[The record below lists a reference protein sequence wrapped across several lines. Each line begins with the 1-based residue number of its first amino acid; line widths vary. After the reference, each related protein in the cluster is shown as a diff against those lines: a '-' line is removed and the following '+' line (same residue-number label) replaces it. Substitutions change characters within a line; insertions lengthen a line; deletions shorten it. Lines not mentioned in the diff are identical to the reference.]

1 MPIAMSIRPM
11 KSVLILLLVFA
22 VGAGA
27 VFGFGHLRRAQ
38 QPTAYRTATVTRGD
52 VRAVISA
59 TGTVEPEEVVDVGAQ
74 VQGRIESRGR
84 DPYDSAKVIDYMSQ
98 VEEGT
103 VLAQI
108 DASVYRA
115 QVAQAKASVA
125 QAEANVVQQQA
136 RVDQADRDWERAQSL
151 RKKGDI
157 SDAEY
162 DLALANHD
170 AARAN
175 LGVTKAAV
183 EAARASL
190 GLAEINLGYTTIIS
204 PVKGVIVDRRVNVG
218 QTVVA
223 SLTAPSLF
231 LIAKDL
237 TRLQVWA
244 SVNEADIGQVH
255 LRQTVRFTVDAF
267 PNEVFL
273 GEVTQIRL
281 NATMTQNVVTY
292 TVVVT
297 TDNSSGKLLPYLTAN
312 LTFEVDSRQNVL
324 LVPNGALRWRPAQ
337 ATMDLSQGK
346 AAEAPDGKAMGHAGR
361 VWIRAGGTPKPI
373 DVIVGLSDGS
383 VTEVQSEQLGEGLE
397 IIVGEVVRKES
408 AGESSP
414 FAPKMFRSTTGGAGS
429 SGGGAGR

>member
-1 MPIAMSIRPM
+1 MRFMFISLIVIA
-11 KSVLILLLVFA
+11 VVA
-22 VGAGA
+22 AA
-27 VFGFGHLRRAQ
+27 VFGFLHWGERR
-38 QPTAYRTATVTRGD
+38 QPTLYRTVRITRGD
-52 VRAVISA
+52 IRSAISA

-84 DPYDSAKVIDYMSQ
+84 DLHDSNKAIDYMSQ

-108 DASVYRA
+108 DAAVYRA
-115 QVAQAKASVA
+115 QVELAKASVA

-136 RVDQADRDWERAQSL
+136 QLDRAERDWVRAQDL
-151 RKKGDI
+151 RKRGII
-157 SDAEY
+157 SDADY
-162 DLALANHD
+162 DLAHANYD
-170 AARAN
+170 AAQAL
-175 LGVTKAAV
+175 LGVNKAAV
-183 EAARASL
+183 EAAQASL
-190 GLAEINLGYTTIIS
+190 HLAQINLGYTTIIS

-244 SVNEADIGQVH
+244 SVNEADIGQIH
-255 LRQTVRFTVDAF
+255 LGQQVRFTVDAF
-267 PNEVFL
+267 PNNTFV

-312 LTFEVDSRQNVL
+312 LGFEVGSRQNVL
-324 LVPNGALRWRPAQ
+324 LVPNGALRWRPEQTAAGVAERKASGPQDAQ
-337 ATMDLSQGK
+337 PGSNS
-346 AAEAPDGKAMGHAGR
+346 GR
-361 VWIRAGGTPKPI
+361 VWIKRDGAPQAI
-373 DVIVGLSDGS
+373 DVSLGISDGTM
-383 VTEVQSEQLGEGLE
+383 TEIESDELAEGMEIIFGEGA
-397 IIVGEVVRKES
+397 RHES
-408 AGESSP
+408 TAQSSP
-414 FAPKMFRSTTGGAGS
+414 FTPKMFRSSAGGTGG
-429 SGGGAGR
+429 GGRGGQ

>member
-1 MPIAMSIRPM
+1 M
-11 KSVLILLLVFA
+11 KFVIVLLVVIA
-22 VGAGA
+22 VAAAAALAFLHWSHG
-27 VFGFGHLRRAQ
+27 Q
-38 QPTAYRTATVTRGD
+38 QPAVYRTVTVTRGD
-52 VRAVISA
+52 IRAAISA

-84 DPYDSAKVIDYMSQ
+84 DPHDSGKAIDYMSQ

-103 VLAQI
+103 ILAQI
-108 DASVYRA
+108 DASIYRA
-115 QVAQAKASVA
+115 QVAQAKAAVA

-136 RVDQADRDWERAQSL
+136 LLDRADRDWVRAQNL
-151 RKKGDI
+151 RKRGDI
-157 SDAEY
+157 SDADY
-162 DLALANHD
+162 DLAHANDD
-170 AARAN
+170 AAKAL
-175 LGVTKAAV
+175 LGVNKAAV

-190 GLAEINLGYTTIIS
+190 SLAEINLGYTTIVS

-255 LRQTVRFTVDAF
+255 LSQTVRFTVDAF
-267 PNEVFL
+267 PNEVFV

-312 LTFEVDSRQNVL
+312 LSFEIGSRQKVL
-324 LVPNGALRWRPAQ
+324 LVPNGALRWRPQRPA
-337 ATMDLSQGK
+337 ATGAENQG
-346 AAEAPDGKAMGHAGR
+346 ARARDGTAKRNEGV
-361 VWIRAGGTPKPI
+361 VWIQHDRTPEPI
-373 DVIVGLSDGS
+373 DVVVGLSDGTM
-383 VTEVQSEQLGEGLE
+383 TEVQSERLKEGVE
-397 IIVGEVVRKES
+397 IIMGEAIHSES
-408 AGESSP
+408 SIQSSP
-414 FAPKMFRSTTGGAGS
+414 FQPKIFRSNATGPGS
-429 SGGGAGR
+429 TGTAGAGRSGQ

>member
-1 MPIAMSIRPM
+1 MRRML
-11 KSVLILLLVFA
+11 VLLIVFTVA
-22 VGAGA
+22 TAA
-27 VFGFGHLRRAQ
+27 VFGFLHWSHGQ
-38 QPTAYRTATVTRGD
+38 QPTIYRTVPVTRGD
-52 VRAVISA
+52 IRAAISA

-84 DPYDSAKVIDYMSQ
+84 DPHDSTKAIDFMSQ
-98 VEEGT
+98 VDEGT

-115 QVAQAKASVA
+115 QVEQAKAAVA

-136 RVDQADRDWERAQSL
+136 LVDKADRDWVRAQNL

-157 SDAEY
+157 SDADY
-162 DLALANHD
+162 DLAHANDD
-170 AARAN
+170 AAKALLEVN
-175 LGVTKAAV
+175 KAA
-183 EAARASL
+183 AGASRASL
-190 GLAEINLGYTTIIS
+190 HLAEINLGYTTIVS

-244 SVNEADIGQVH
+244 SVNEADIGQIH
-255 LRQTVRFTVDAF
+255 LGQTVRFAVDAF
-267 PNEVFL
+267 PNSIFV

-292 TVVVT
+292 TVVVA
-297 TDNSSGKLLPYLTAN
+297 TDNTSGKLLPYLTAN
-312 LTFEVDSRQNVL
+312 LSFEVGARQNVL

-337 ATMDLSQGK
+337 AATAVAESK
-346 AAEAPDGKAMGHAGR
+346 ATDARDGKSKGTEGR
-361 VWIRAGGTPKPI
+361 VWIQQDGTAKPI
-373 DVIVGLSDGS
+373 DVFVGLSDGAM
-383 VTEVQSEQLGEGLE
+383 TEIQSEQLTEGTE
-397 IIVGEVVRKES
+397 IIIGEAVRHES
-408 AGESSP
+408 AGQSSQSSP
-414 FAPKMFRSTTGGAGS
+414 FAPKMFRSNAGGPGSTGG
-429 SGGGAGR
+429 SGGGRGGP

>member
-1 MPIAMSIRPM
+1 MPM
-11 KSVLILLLVFA
+11 KSVLTLLVVVVVA
-22 VGAGA
+22 VVATL
-27 VFGFGHLRRAQ
+27 GFLHWGYGQ
-38 QPTAYRTATVTRGD
+38 QPTFYRTVTVTRGD
-52 VRAVISA
+52 IRAAISA

-84 DPYDSAKVIDYMSQ
+84 DPHDSSKAIDFMSQ
-98 VEEGT
+98 VDVGT

-115 QVAQAKASVA
+115 QVELAKAAVA

-136 RVDQADRDWERAQSL
+136 LLDKANRDWVRAQNL

-157 SDAEY
+157 SDADY
-162 DLALANHD
+162 DLTHANYD
-170 AARAN
+170 AAKALLEVN
-175 LGVTKAAV
+175 QAAAGVS
-183 EAARASL
+183 RASL
-190 GLAEINLGYTTIIS
+190 HLAEINLGYTTIAS

-244 SVNEADIGQVH
+244 SVNEADIGQIH
-255 LRQTVRFTVDAF
+255 LGQAVRFTVDAF
-267 PNEVFL
+267 PSHIFV
-273 GEVTQIRL
+273 GDVTQIRL

-312 LTFEVDSRQNVL
+312 LNFEVGSRQNVL

-337 ATMDLSQGK
+337 AATENK
-346 AAEAPDGKAMGHAGR
+346 AAAAGDGKAKNNAGR
-361 VWIRAGGTPKPI
+361 VWIQQAGSPKPI
-373 DVIVGLSDGS
+373 DVIVGLSDGAI
-383 VTEVQSEQLGEGLE
+383 TEIQSEQVVEGME
-397 IIVGEVVRKES
+397 IIIGEAVRHES
-408 AGESSP
+408 AGQSSQTSP
-414 FAPKMFRSTTGGAGS
+414 FAPKMFRSNAGGPGSTGTGG
-429 SGGGAGR
+429 GGRGGQ

>member
-1 MPIAMSIRPM
+1 MRF
-11 KSVLILLLVFA
+11 VLFWA
-22 VGAGA
+22 VVLCISAGA
-27 VFGFGHLRRAQ
+27 VFGFLHWRHGQ
-38 QPTAYRTATVTRGD
+38 QPTIYRTVTVTRGD
-52 VRAVISA
+52 IRAAISA

-74 VQGRIESRGR
+74 VLGRIESRGR
-84 DPYDSAKVIDYMSQ
+84 DPHDSSKTIDYMSE

-115 QVAQAKASVA
+115 QVEQTKAAVA
-125 QAEANVVQQQA
+125 QAEANVLQQQA
-136 RVDQADRDWERAQSL
+136 LLDKADRDWVRAQNL

-157 SDAEY
+157 SDADY
-162 DLALANHD
+162 DLALANYD
-170 AARAN
+170 AARALLAVNKATVESATAN
-175 LGVTKAAV
+175 L
-183 EAARASL
+183 R
-190 GLAEINLGYTTIIS
+190 LAEVNLGYTTIVS

-255 LRQTVRFTVDAF
+255 LGQTVRFAVDAF
-267 PNEVFL
+267 PNDIFV

-297 TDNSSGKLLPYLTAN
+297 TDNSNGKLLPYLTAN
-312 LTFEVDSRQNVL
+312 LNFEVGSRQNVL
-324 LVPNGALRWRPAQ
+324 VVPNGALRWRPLQ
-337 ATMDLSQGK
+337 AATVVGESK
-346 AAEAPDGKAMGHAGR
+346 AVGARDGKARGNEGR
-361 VWIRAGGTPKPI
+361 VWIQKDGTPEPI
-373 DVIVGLSDGS
+373 DVIVGLSDGTM
-383 VTEVQSEQLGEGLE
+383 TEIQSEQLADGVE
-397 IIVGEVVRKES
+397 IIMGEAVRKES
-408 AGESSP
+408 ASQSSP

-429 SGGGAGR
+429 TGGSGGGGGGH